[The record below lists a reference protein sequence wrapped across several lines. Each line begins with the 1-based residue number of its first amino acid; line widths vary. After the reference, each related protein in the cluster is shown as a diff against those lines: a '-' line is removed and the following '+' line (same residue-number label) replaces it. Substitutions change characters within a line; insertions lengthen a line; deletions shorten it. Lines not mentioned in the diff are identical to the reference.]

1 MDCSIRERSPAFHVA
16 RPSTLNEGAAMALGH
31 PIGATGAILLG
42 TLLDE
47 LGRRDL
53 SRGLVTLCAAAA
65 WRHA

>member
-1 MDCSIRERSPAFHVA
+1 MRLLLDRW
-16 RPSTLNEGAAMALGH
+16 
-31 PIGATGAILLG
+31 IGATGAILLG

-65 WRHA
+65 WRRA